1 MSHYRELPR
10 RKSRR
15 IHVRD
20 VPIGDGAPITVQSM
34 CTTDPHDV
42 AATVRQIRELEE
54 AGCELVRITIPD
66 YRAAEA
72 IAEIKRQ
79 TRVPLIA
86 DIHFNHKLALE
97 SMKHGI
103 DALRLNPGNVD
114 DPAKVG
120 KVCEEAKA
128 RGIPI
133 RIGVNSGSLPF
144 DLVEKYGEPTPEGMV
159 EAAFRH
165 VEVLERHGFR
175 DYKISVKST
184 HVRTMVEAYRLLA
197 RQTDAPLH
205 LGLTEAGMRGPGS
218 IKSAM
223 ALAPLLL
230 EGIGDTI
237 RVSLTGEPTQE
248 VTTGFEILKFL
259 GLRKH
264 GMNVIAC
271 PTCGRLA
278 IDVEGMATRVAE
290 KYPNMK
296 RSFDVA
302 VIGCAVNGPGE
313 AKDADIGVAGG
324 KGVSAIYRGGRI
336 VGRYRNHELEAALY
350 REIDIFLSDDA
361 GAESRRMASTVTAEE
376 METAIADELR
386 AAGGGPAD
394 ASPAKSPL
402 PVVR

>member
-1 MSHYRELPR
+1 MSHTKEYNR

-15 IHVRD
+15 IWVRD

-34 CTTDPHDV
+34 TTTDPHDIEATAKQI
-42 AATVRQIRELEE
+42 AALEE

-66 YRAAEA
+66 YKAAEA
-72 IAEIKRQ
+72 IVELKKRAK
-79 TRVPLIA
+79 VPLIA

-97 SMKHGI
+97 SMKYGI

-114 DPAKVG
+114 EPSKVG
-120 KVCEEAKA
+120 KVCDEAKA

-133 RIGVNSGSLPF
+133 RIGVNSGSLPL
-144 DLVEKYGEPTPEGMV
+144 DLVEKYGEPCAEGMV

-165 VEVLERHGFR
+165 HEVLDAHGFK
-175 DYKISVKST
+175 DYKVSVKST
-184 HVRTMVEAYRLLA
+184 NVRVMSEAYRMLA
-197 RQTDAPLH
+197 AQTDAPLH
-205 LGLTEAGMRGPGS
+205 IGLTEAGMRGPGS

-223 ALAPLLL
+223 AIGSLLMD
-230 EGIGDTI
+230 GIGDTI
-237 RVSLTGEPTQE
+237 RVSLTGEPCQE
-248 VTTGFEILKFL
+248 VEVGFEILKHL

-278 IDVEGMATRVAE
+278 VDVEGMATRVAI

-296 RSFDVA
+296 KSFDVA

-324 KGVSAIYRGGRI
+324 KGVSAIYRSGKV
-336 VGRYRNHELEAALY
+336 VGRYRNHEIETALY
-350 REIDIFLSDDA
+350 KEIDIYLSEDA
-361 GAESRRMASTVTAEE
+361 AAEKLRMASTVTEEE
-376 METAIADELR
+376 MAKAIEDEVR
-386 AAGGGPAD
+386 MAGGGAD
-394 ASPAKSPL
+394 TPEQQKRL
-402 PVVR
+402 PVVG

>member
-1 MSHYRELPR
+1 MSHYKELPR

-15 IHVRD
+15 IYVRD

-42 AATVRQIRELEE
+42 AATVKQIHALEE

-66 YRAAEA
+66 YEAAAA
-72 IAEIKRQ
+72 IAEIKKQ
-79 TRVPLIA
+79 TKVPLIA

-97 SMKHGI
+97 AMKYGI

-120 KVCEEAKA
+120 KVCDEAKA
-128 RGIPI
+128 RGIPM

-144 DLVEKYGEPTPEGMV
+144 DIVEKYGEPTPEGMV

-165 VEVLERHGFR
+165 LDVLEKHGFR

-184 HVRTMVEAYRLLA
+184 HVRTMIEAYRMLA
-197 RQTDAPLH
+197 KQTDAPLH

-223 ALAPLLL
+223 ALGALLV

-248 VTTGFEILKFL
+248 VDVGFEILKFL

-290 KYPNMK
+290 KYPHMK

-324 KGVSAIYRGGRI
+324 KGVSAIYRQGKI
-336 VGRYRNHELEAALY
+336 VGRYRNHEIEAALY
-350 REIDIFLSDDA
+350 KEIDIFLSDDA
-361 GAESRRMASTVTAEE
+361 DAEAKRMASTVSAEE
-376 METAIADELR
+376 MEKAIENEIKV
-386 AAGGGPAD
+386 AGGGDGTPE
-394 ASPAKSPL
+394 KRL
-402 PVVR
+402 PVVNG

>member
-1 MSHYRELPR
+1 MLPPPTR

-34 CTTDPHDV
+34 TTTDPHDV
-42 AATVRQIRELEE
+42 ESTARQVTALAE

-66 YRAAEA
+66 YEAARA
-72 IAEIKRQ
+72 IPEIRRR
-79 TRVPLIA
+79 TNVPLIA
-86 DIHFNHKLALE
+86 DIHFNHRLALAALE
-97 SMKHGI
+97 GGI

-120 KVCEEAKA
+120 KVCDEARA
-128 RGIPI
+128 RGVPI
-133 RIGVNSGSLPF
+133 RIGVNSGSLPL
-144 DLVEKYGEPTPEGMV
+144 DLIDKYGEPCPESMV

-205 LGLTEAGMRGPGS
+205 LGLTEAGVSGPGS

-223 ALAPLLL
+223 AIGSLLL
-230 EGIGDTI
+230 DGIGDTI
-237 RVSLTGEPTQE
+237 RVSLTGEPVQE
-248 VTTGFEILKFL
+248 VEAGFEILRFL

-278 IDVEGMATRVAE
+278 VDVEGMARRVAQR
-290 KYPNMK
+290 YPNLK
-296 RSFDVA
+296 RAFDVA

-313 AKDADIGVAGG
+313 AREADIGVAGG
-324 KGVSAIYRGGRI
+324 NGVSAIYRNGKV
-336 VGRYRNHELEAALY
+336 VGRYRNHEIEAALY
-350 REIDIFLSDDA
+350 REIDLLLADDA
-361 GAESRRMASTVTAEE
+361 DAERRRMASTVSEEE
-376 METAIADELR
+376 MARAIAAEIASAGGG
-386 AAGGGPAD
+386 AAGGGTD
-394 ASPAKSPL
+394 ERPL
-402 PVVR
+402 KVVP

>member
-1 MSHYRELPR
+1 MSHYKELPR

-15 IHVRD
+15 IYVRD

-42 AATVRQIRELEE
+42 AATVKQILALEE

-66 YRAAEA
+66 YKAAEA
-72 IAEIKRQ
+72 IAEIKKQ
-79 TRVPLIA
+79 TKVPLIA

-97 SMKHGI
+97 SMKYGI

-114 DPAKVG
+114 DEGKVG
-120 KVCEEAKA
+120 KVCDEAKA

-133 RIGVNSGSLPF
+133 RIGVNSGSLPL
-144 DLVEKYGEPTPEGMV
+144 DIVDKYGEPTPEGMV

-165 VEVLERHGFR
+165 IDVLEKHGFR

-184 HVRTMVEAYRLLA
+184 HVRTMIEAYRLLA
-197 RQTDAPLH
+197 KATDAPLH

-223 ALAPLLL
+223 AIGALLV

-248 VTTGFEILKFL
+248 VDCGFEILKFL
-259 GLRKH
+259 GLRKR

-278 IDVEGMATRVAE
+278 VDVEGMATRVAE
-290 KYPNMK
+290 KYPHMK

-324 KGVSAIYRGGRI
+324 KGVSAMYRNGKI
-336 VGRYRNHELEAALY
+336 VGRYRNHEIEAALY

-361 GAESRRMASTVTAEE
+361 EAEKLRMASTVSAEE
-376 METAIADELR
+376 MEKAIEAEVR
-386 AAGGGPAD
+386 VAGGGDTP
-394 ASPAKSPL
+394 PEKSRL
-402 PVVR
+402 PVVG

>member
-1 MSHYRELPR
+1 MSHSKEYSR

-15 IHVRD
+15 IHIRG

-34 CTTDPHDV
+34 TTTDPHDV
-42 AATVRQIRELEE
+42 EATVKQILALE
-54 AGCELVRITIPD
+54 AVGCELVRITIPD
-66 YRAAEA
+66 YKAAEA
-72 IAEIKRQ
+72 IAELRKR
-79 TRVPLIA
+79 TSVPLIA

-97 SMKHGI
+97 SMKYGI

-120 KVCEEAKA
+120 KVCDEAKA

-133 RIGVNSGSLPF
+133 RIGVNSGSLPL
-144 DLVEKYGEPTPEGMV
+144 DLVDKYGEPCAEAMV

-165 VEVLERHGFR
+165 LEILDSHGFK
-175 DYKISVKST
+175 DYKVSVKST
-184 HVRTMVEAYRLLA
+184 NVRVMVDAYRMLA
-197 RQTDAPLH
+197 KQTDAPLH

-218 IKSAM
+218 FKSAM
-223 ALAPLLL
+223 AMGSLLL
-230 EGIGDTI
+230 DGMGDTI

-248 VTTGFEILKFL
+248 VDVGFEILKHL

-278 IDVEGMATRVAE
+278 IDVEGMATRVAT

-324 KGVSAIYRGGRI
+324 KGVSAMYRNGKV
-336 VGRYRNHELEAALY
+336 VGRYRNHEIEAALY
-350 REIDIFLSDDA
+350 KEIDIFLSDEADA
-361 GAESRRMASTVTAEE
+361 EKLRMASTVTAEE
-376 METAIADELR
+376 MEQAIEAEVR
-386 AAGGGPAD
+386 VAGGGD
-394 ASPAKSPL
+394 APPEKRL
-402 PVVR
+402 PVVGG